1 MDFRERLSL
10 RQDSNTLPR
19 WTSHLGI
26 VCKGRALLK
35 PHLSNIPQTNLSGI
49 VVFLFKSSLN
59 KKKNAIA
66 NFIAKATKL
75 ATHSYMKNSLIPNLT
90 KR

>member
-1 MDFRERLSL
+1 MDKPSRNSVQRENPFETPFKQQYHKL
-10 RQDSNTLPR
+10 
-19 WTSHLGI
+19 I
-26 VCKGRALLK
+26 V
-35 PHLSNIPQTNLSGI
+35 SGI
-49 VVFLFKSSLN
+49 VAFLFKSSLN